1 MNPAEAADAI
11 KQTCDEMSKATL
23 KLQPAIRALV
33 NPAAQDELLK
43 ATFELTKSPETVKKI
58 VRKAATGSGT
68 PLT

>member
-1 MNPAEAADAI
+1 MTPAEAAESI

-23 KLQPAIRALV
+23 KLAPAIRALG

-43 ATFELTKSPETVKKI
+43 ASYELTKSLEVVKKI
-58 VRKAATGSGT
+58 VRKAATGSAT